1 MKEIAILTGGDS
13 AEHEISIQSAKVVL
27 NNLKSDK
34 YKGTIIHIKDNKW
47 IVNSN
52 NNQVEINKN
61 DFSFCINNEIK
72 YFDYVFMALHGPP
85 AENGILQPY
94 FDQLKL
100 PYSSC
105 NSEVSALTFNKLECN
120 KQLSKMGF
128 HCAQSLHIEKGENIQ
143 SEFIKNTLGLPC
155 FIKPNQAGSSFGI
168 SKVYKQEDIESAIHT
183 AWEHDNIALI
193 EQFIDGTE
201 LSCGVNIQNSKI
213 TAFPITEIV
222 SENDFF
228 DYQAK
233 YNGLSQEITPARIS
247 EKLTEKIQ
255 NITEEVYKKMN
266 LRGICRIDFI
276 VMNETPYIIE
286 INTIPGLSEES
297 IIPKQAKE
305 AGITLSELFD
315 NCIETTLNK

>member
-13 AEHEISIQSAKVVL
+13 AEHDISIQSAKVVL

-52 NNQVEINKN
+52 NNQFEINKN